1 MNFNLWKKNRQCKVV
16 HNGIRRKLKSFFFE
30 TTFIFYFYPKSYSL
44 ANYWRSGKPRLF
56 LTLKT
61 TYIFSIWDDFCA
73 FSVQD
78 LLWTLNKGFVFSSH
92 ASHDKKVTR
101 LTARKI
107 QDSNANVDKFG
118 LKYKAFCRKNVVG
131 VNAQRKTWGLKNSS
145 TFYSYYY
152 HFFLFSF

>member
-1 MNFNLWKKNRQCKVV
+1 MQSRSQWDSEKVKK
-16 HNGIRRKLKSFFFE
+16 FFFE

>member
-1 MNFNLWKKNRQCKVV
+1 MKKKRQCKVV

-92 ASHDKKVTR
+92 VSHDKKVTR
-101 LTARKI
+101 PTTQKI

-131 VNAQRKTWGLKNSS
+131 VNA
-145 TFYSYYY
+145 
-152 HFFLFSF
+152 

>member
-1 MNFNLWKKNRQCKVV
+1 MKKKRQCKVV

-44 ANYWRSGKPRLF
+44 ENYWRSGKPRLF

-92 ASHDKKVTR
+92 VSHDKKVTR
-101 LTARKI
+101 PTTQKI

-118 LKYKAFCRKNVVG
+118 LKYKAFCRKNVVA
-131 VNAQRKTWGLKNSS
+131 VNA
-145 TFYSYYY
+145 
-152 HFFLFSF
+152 